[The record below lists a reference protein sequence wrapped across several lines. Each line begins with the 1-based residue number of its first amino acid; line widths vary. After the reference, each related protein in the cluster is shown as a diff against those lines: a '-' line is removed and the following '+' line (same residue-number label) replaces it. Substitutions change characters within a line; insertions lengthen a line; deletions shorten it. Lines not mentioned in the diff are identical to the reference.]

1 MSVFTSR
8 IGALLALLLYGGS
21 VGATSTSAQ
30 SIIPAPNDTN
40 TLVNQNGNQIDI
52 SGGTLSSNGSNLFH
66 SFTQFG
72 LNQNEIGNFL
82 SNPSIQN
89 ILGRV
94 NGGNASV
101 INGLI
106 QVTGGNSNLFLM
118 NPAGIIFGAG
128 ASLNVPASF
137 TATTAN
143 GIGFGSNWFSATG
156 ANDYNALVGTPNGF
170 AFAMS
175 QPGAIANAGNLA
187 VNAGQ
192 NLTLLG
198 GTVVSTGQL
207 SAPGGNI
214 TVAAVPGESVVRI
227 SQAGSLLSVEIQPL
241 AAAGNQ
247 PNDWKL
253 PIASLPQLL
262 TGAGDVGAT
271 KMTVAADGTVYLTG
285 SGTAIPTDTGT
296 VIASGSLNTSNTAPG
311 QTGGTVQIVGNKVGL
326 VGANINASGTLGGGT
341 VRIGGDY
348 QGKGTLPNAS
358 RTYVSSNSLI
368 AADALL
374 NGNGGKVI
382 VWADETTRFYGN
394 ITARGGTQGGNGGFV
409 EVSGLKFL
417 DFQGNVNTLAPN
429 GNIGTLLLDPT
440 NITVVNAG
448 FDTATLDNVDQ
459 FADADIGTNSTK
471 LNVALINGATSN
483 VTLQAKNN
491 ITFDAEVKIT
501 TKNIGLTAQAGNNI
515 TVNKNITTNGGAV
528 KLSANDS
535 SGTVTGS
542 GQVINNATIKTNNGN
557 VLITAADVDLN
568 NDSQIDAGAGDIT
581 FQSTDPASTIGIGNG
596 ASGTFNLNTNELTNR
611 LNSSGTVTIGK
622 SGGTGAISIGSSGG
636 SGTIDLSS
644 ENFNLTLN
652 GGAVT
657 FIDGLIVDADK
668 TLTLNTGAITSA
680 ATGTDITIG
689 ETTGKLILNAKGAV
703 GEATNPLSTKI
714 DKLAGTSVS
723 NDVFLTNNGTL
734 DLGGLD
740 ITGNL
745 SVTTTTG
752 DITDSDTVKIS
763 GTGSFKTSQADADIN
778 LDQLEVTGA
787 IALNT
792 TGSGNVTLINAKG
805 VDLADAT
812 IGGKLDVTATTG
824 NITDSGTVKISG
836 TGSFKT
842 SQADADINLDQLE
855 VTGAIALN
863 TTGTGDVTI
872 NNAKGVD
879 LAGSSI
885 GGKLEVTATTGDIS
899 NSGNVSIGSK
909 ATLTAKNGIELNAN
923 FTTNGITTLDAGTG
937 QFDIASGATLSTTNG
952 ELSIKATDFDLL
964 GKVNSGGG
972 KTTLD
977 AKDKSLSL
985 SNAIIPI
992 PSSGATITGEQLQ
1005 NITAQN
1011 LAIATTG
1018 NITVNGISANNSK
1031 NIGTLTL
1038 NATGTNSKVTFDQ
1051 NTSTF
1056 NALSVDAT
1064 NGVAINTGIDTDAG
1078 DMTIKGNVSLGNDVS
1093 LNTSASGGNI
1103 SITGKVDGAKNLELL
1118 AGTGKVSLGGAV
1130 GISGTPIGNLTI
1142 GANTIDL
1149 APSINAA
1156 NVTLKP
1162 GTSGKTIG
1170 VGFAVDQGI
1179 NFTTGQLSNITAN
1192 NLTIGD
1198 ATNTASIHIG
1208 TLLNPLT
1215 ENLTFISKG
1224 TVDITAPLSV
1234 VTKNLTITNGG
1245 NLTIAPN
1252 ANINLVGAFV
1262 QNGSGSVATASNI
1275 TAEKGISFKSD
1286 VTLTGADAANIA
1298 FKTGTGTGDITFNS
1312 TLNGTNPGGQ
1322 NLTLEAGDGTIQ
1334 FKNAVGNSTPL
1345 GNLTINSGNLNI
1357 AAAADMELGG
1367 SFQQLGSGTVSTAG
1381 DIKAE
1386 TGISF
1391 SSPVTLTGNVKL
1403 DTGTGSGDIAFTG
1416 AITGGSKDLELSAGT
1431 GNIKLS
1437 NASGLGNFK
1446 INSASDVQAGAITAT
1461 SITQGSVGTTTY
1473 STLSAAGDINLK
1485 GNIFNLN
1492 GAISTTKGGVTITNS
1507 GLLTIDAVADM
1518 NLAGKFVQN
1527 GTGNVSTGGDI
1538 TASGIQFDKGVGLT
1552 DSVSFNTSG
1561 SNGAI
1566 AFNSTIDGNHNLTL
1580 NAGSGSINFKNN
1592 LGTVTS
1598 LGNLTIDSGNV
1609 NASAAINV
1617 ASLAQK
1623 AGSGTYSAITA
1634 SDIQLTG
1641 NIFNLNGAINTTG
1654 GGVTITNSDLLTIAS
1669 VADMNLAGKFV
1680 QNGTG
1685 NVVTGGDITASSI
1698 EFHQGVNLSGDVN
1711 FDTSGSNGA
1720 IGFNS
1725 TVDGQKN
1732 LTVNA
1737 GIGDITFNST
1747 VNTAS
1752 LATTGVGGTTKLNGN
1767 VTTAN
1772 SQSYGN
1778 NVLLTGDIILKGDEI
1793 NFSGGTDS
1801 VTGTGNLTLQTATV
1815 GKAIAIGFDQD
1826 ASLNINDTDL
1836 AALHDGF
1843 SSITIGNASGSQDII
1858 VDSATFKDAVTI
1870 QAGTGALTV
1879 QGTSPGI
1886 TSNASIHLI
1895 GGATTL
1901 NSGISTTDGGNL
1913 TLTNSDVLKIASG
1926 TKMDLSGA
1934 FVQNGTGSVSTAG
1947 NITASSIQ
1955 FNQGV
1960 NLTGSIFL
1968 ETGAGDISFGN
1979 TLNGSHDLT
1988 LTAGTGNINFTDAV
2002 GGSSKFG
2009 SVTINSAQNVVFK
2022 SPVTTTN
2029 SGGVSINN
2037 TGTLTIDAAAD
2048 MNLDG
2053 AFSQGGTG
2061 GVITAG
2067 DITTTNDTIS
2077 FSGAVN
2083 LTGAVSL
2090 NTGAGV
2096 GDISFS
2102 NTVNGTQNLNLA
2114 AGTGNVIFNN
2124 WVGKSAAL
2132 SNLTVS
2138 NAALVAF
2145 KNTANLTGNLNLTA
2159 AEINFDGGDNT
2170 IVGGGT
2176 VQLQPATPNQAIA
2189 IGGFEETPA
2198 LDITQKD
2205 INALGGFKPIII
2217 GSDSGT
2223 GTIDVNAV
2231 TFDDPV
2237 KIQSPNGTI
2246 NVNGTIQGVDDAAI
2260 ALNGATTKLWANIST
2275 QGQDITLGQLGKTVE
2290 LQTDIAL
2297 ASGGGNIIFEGNVNA
2312 QADSEQ
2318 GLTLNPGAG
2327 QAIFKGNVGSP
2338 NLLEYLTINNDL
2350 GVVIIGGEN
2359 ATLKG
2364 NSADIYQELT
2374 VNAKQTLLSGII
2386 TTLDGN
2392 IIFNGDV
2399 TLTDD
2404 TFLNTGPLGAGNIS
2418 FNGTLDS
2425 EKGEYNDLKMIAGT
2439 GNIFFGKTVGA
2450 GESKGL
2456 GAILIE
2462 NATDVTALSTIVAD
2476 SLTQLSGSTTT
2487 LAGDITTSKPAG
2499 VNITAH
2505 NIQVGGSLNTNGG
2518 KVNLTGNGGV
2528 SANNITSKGGEIS
2541 LNSSSGA
2548 IASNGT
2554 LDSSGGKVNLTANQ
2568 GVTAANITSKGG
2580 EIALNSSSGAIASN
2594 GTLDSSGG
2602 NVNLNGNGGVSA
2614 NNITSKGG
2622 EISLNSTQGAIA
2634 SNGTLDSSGG
2644 NVNLIGNTGVTAANI
2659 TSKGGEIALN
2669 SSSGAIA
2676 SNGTLDS
2683 SGGNVNLAGNTG
2695 VTAANITS
2703 KGGAISLSSDT
2714 GAINTAAL
2722 DSSSATGTGGAIA
2735 LNSKQGAIQTGS
2747 LISKGDTDA
2756 GGITVIA
2763 NDSITTLDLDA
2774 TATKGAGNAIALT
2787 SQNGTVQTGN
2797 VKTSGSPITVS
2808 AQDNITAANID
2819 SASEKGT
2826 GGAIA
2831 LTSQKGAITA
2841 ANVTSKGTT
2850 GGGAVTVAAPG
2861 SITTANID
2869 TSSTNGTG
2877 GAIALLSD
2885 AAAIQSGNL
2894 LSQGTAGG
2902 GDIEVSAQG
2911 IITAGA
2917 IDSSSSFGKGGNV
2930 TLANP
2935 LIELNKKPIDDIQV
2949 VSINAQSGGSAFG
2962 GVVKITTD
2970 RFFRATGTFTDSKN
2984 PFATSIST
2992 IGGAGDGAIMISH
3005 GGGSSFTPFVVG
3017 DATDNG
3023 TAGALTTGTGFLS
3036 TILPSKEF
3044 PGPYRQGNIQITPRR
3059 PGDNLLPYFGAMP
3072 LNTPTSVSDVT
3083 VDTTSDL
3090 DSTITSK
3097 FDQHLGQTGNI
3108 TNPKAAA
3115 NLLSQIEK
3123 QTSIKS
3129 AFVYAVF
3136 APDQVSSSQK
3146 TQINKDDE
3154 RLELI
3159 LVTGE
3164 GKTKRVRVA
3173 GSKRGA
3179 LGASASRSQI
3189 LKVAGKLRN
3198 AITNKNKLND
3208 DYRAPSEQ
3216 LYQWL
3221 IAPIK
3226 DELEAQGIQN
3236 LVFIMDA
3243 GLRSLPIAALHDGQQ
3258 FLIEKY
3264 SIGLMPSLSLTDTR
3278 YANIKNAKVLA
3289 MGADRF
3295 TNKTQNPLPA
3305 VPVELSMITSKLW
3318 QGKSFLNE
3326 AFTLKNL
3333 KAQRTSTP
3341 YEIIHLATH
3350 AEFKSGALGNSYI
3363 QLWDTQ
3369 LRLDQVRHLGWN
3381 KPAVELLVLSACRS
3395 ALGNEEA
3402 ELGFAGFA
3410 VQAGVKSALASLWY
3424 VSDEGTLGLM
3434 TDFYKELKKAPIKAE
3449 ALRQAQL
3456 AMLKGKVRLEG
3467 GQLHTSDGNM
3477 PLPSS
3482 IASIGDKDLK
3492 HPYFWSAFTMIGS
3505 PW

>member
-8 IGALLALLLYGGS
+8 IGALFALLLFGAS

-156 ANDYNALVGTPNGF
+156 ANDYNALIGTPNGF

-187 VNAGQ
+187 VNPGQ

-207 SAPGGNI
+207 SAPGGHI

-262 TGAGDVGAT
+262 TGAGEVGAT
-271 KMTVAADGTVYLTG
+271 KMTVAADGTVHLTG

-358 RTYVSSNSLI
+358 RTYVSSDSLI

-394 ITARGGTQGGNGGFV
+394 ITARGGANSGNGGFV
-409 EVSGLKFL
+409 EVSGKENLQFAGVV
-417 DFQGNVNTLAPN
+417 DTVAPF
-429 GNIGTLLLDPT
+429 GQVGTLLLDPK
-440 NITVVNAG
+440 NITITSTGTITKTTDILNNND
-448 FDTATLDNVDQ
+448 FDESPAANVTITGSALSSAINSASVILRANNDITVDDNVT
-459 FADADIGTNSTK
+459 GTS
-471 LNVALINGATSN
+471 AGNGL
-483 VTLQAKNN
+483 TLQA
-491 ITFDAEVKIT
+491 
-501 TKNIGLTAQAGNNI
+501 GR
-515 TVNKNITTNGGAV
+515 
-528 KLSANDS
+528 S
-535 SGTVTGS
+535 
-542 GQVINNATIKTNNGN
+542 
-557 VLITAADVDLN
+557 
-568 NDSQIDAGAGDIT
+568 
-581 FQSTDPASTIGIGNG
+581 IGINPGK
-596 ASGTFNLNTNELTNR
+596 
-611 LNSSGTVTIGK
+611 TI
-622 SGGTGAISIGSSGG
+622 
-636 SGTIDLSS
+636 
-644 ENFNLTLN
+644 TLN
-652 GGAVT
+652 GGN
-657 FIDGLIVDADK
+657 FIATINDQKANLAHRDA
-668 TLTLNTGAITSA
+668 GAAQFSM
-680 ATGTDITIG
+680 
-689 ETTGKLILNAKGAV
+689 
-703 GEATNPLSTKI
+703 
-714 DKLAGTSVS
+714 
-723 NDVFLTNNGTL
+723 
-734 DLGGLD
+734 
-740 ITGNL
+740 
-745 SVTTTTG
+745 
-752 DITDSDTVKIS
+752 
-763 GTGSFKTSQADADIN
+763 GTGSQIITKGGSITIESGTAAASDSIISLSGSLDSSSITSDG
-778 LDQLEVTGA
+778 GA
-787 IALNT
+787 IALTASGDIT
-792 TGSGNVTLINAKG
+792 TNSLNSSASVTGNGGDLTLKSTGGAIKTNGSL
-805 VDLADAT
+805 DSSST
-812 IGGKLDVTATTG
+812 IGGG
-824 NITDSGTVKISG
+824 
-836 TGSFKT
+836 
-842 SQADADINLDQLE
+842 
-855 VTGAIALN
+855 GAIALTASGN
-863 TTGTGDVTI
+863 IAVNNINSSAITGAGKDIILTGNVLLNDNVTFKTTGTTGNGNI
-872 NNAKGVD
+872 KI
-879 LAGSSI
+879 AG
-885 GGKLEVTATTGDIS
+885 
-899 NSGNVSIGSK
+899 
-909 ATLTAKNGIELNAN
+909 TLNGIGTAGGQTLN
-923 FTTNGITTLDAGTG
+923 LEAGTG
-937 QFDIASGATLSTTNG
+937 G
-952 ELSIKATDFDLL
+952 SIEF
-964 GKVNSGGG
+964 
-972 KTTLD
+972 
-977 AKDKSLSL
+977 
-985 SNAIIPI
+985 
-992 PSSGATITGEQLQ
+992 
-1005 NITAQN
+1005 
-1011 LAIATTG
+1011 
-1018 NITVNGISANNSK
+1018 
-1031 NIGTLTL
+1031 
-1038 NATGTNSKVTFDQ
+1038 
-1051 NTSTF
+1051 
-1056 NALSVDAT
+1056 
-1064 NGVAINTGIDTDAG
+1064 
-1078 DMTIKGNVSLGNDVS
+1078 
-1093 LNTSASGGNI
+1093 
-1103 SITGKVDGAKNLELL
+1103 
-1118 AGTGKVSLGGAV
+1118 GGAV
-1130 GISGTPIGNLTI
+1130 GNSKPIGNLTVVS
-1142 GANTIDL
+1142 ANKVTL
-1149 APSINAA
+1149 NG
-1156 NVTLKP
+1156 NVTT
-1162 GTSGKTIG
+1162 TSSSNISFSSQVNIKGDVALT
-1170 VGFAVDQGI
+1170 ADEI
-1179 NFTTGQLSNITAN
+1179 NF
-1192 NLTIGD
+1192 
-1198 ATNTASIHIG
+1198 
-1208 TLLNPLT
+1208 
-1215 ENLTFISKG
+1215 
-1224 TVDITAPLSV
+1224 
-1234 VTKNLTITNGG
+1234 NGG
-1245 NLTIAPN
+1245 NNSVSGVGQLTLQPKTTTQAIAIGGN
-1252 ANINLVGAFV
+1252 AGMGNVLDLTATDLAALKDGFSKITIGRN
-1262 QNGSGSVATASNI
+1262 NGSGAIAIDSAGVTFQDPVTIKAPSGSIAVNGKITGLDNASITLDAATTTLKQDITTAS
-1275 TAEKGISFKSD
+1275 
-1286 VTLTGADAANIA
+1286 
-1298 FKTGTGTGDITFNS
+1298 GDITFNKDVVLGADVS
-1312 TLNGTNPGGQ
+1312 LSSNGGNITFKKTVNGDQKLTLDASSAGAIQFNGVGNESNPLNSLIVSAADVVNVTGNIYTVNALTFNSNVNLSGNTEFNVKTGSLTFSKLLTAGSHALTLTADEINLTGGADSITGTNTVVLQPKTPSKQIAIGGMSDSETGLTPVTDILDLTATDLSVLKDGFSSITIGRNNGKGSINVNAIALKDSLSVRSPEGGNINFLGTVDGANNLTVNAGTGTTTFQEGVGLTTPLGNGTGSAITLLSTGSTTFSNQLLTNSGISATGSVEFSGNVKIAAGDTETTLNGDVTLDGVSFEAGRNVTFGNQTTHKITLKKGPVSISITANNGNLEFNGLVDGAQ
-1322 NLTLEAGDGTIQ
+1322 NLSLATNGAGSIAFKTDVGKTAAIGIGTGAAIAITSSKTTFNSTLTANSGITATGDVIFKSNVNLNDGDTATTLNGNVTLDGLTFSAEDGVAFGDTATDKVTLSGGDVTVESINSAIAFNSKIDGTQDLKVNAGSGNIT
-1334 FKNAVGNSTPL
+1334 FNNAVGSNTAL
-1345 GNLTINSGNLNI
+1345 GNLTINSGNLLTI
-1357 AAAADMELGG
+1357 TAAAD
-1367 SFQQLGSGTVSTAG
+1367 
-1381 DIKAE
+1381 I
-1386 TGISF
+1386 
-1391 SSPVTLTGNVKL
+1391 
-1403 DTGTGSGDIAFTG
+1403 
-1416 AITGGSKDLELSAGT
+1416 
-1431 GNIKLS
+1431 
-1437 NASGLGNFK
+1437 
-1446 INSASDVQAGAITAT
+1446 
-1461 SITQGSVGTTTY
+1461 
-1473 STLSAAGDINLK
+1473 
-1485 GNIFNLN
+1485 
-1492 GAISTTKGGVTITNS
+1492 
-1507 GLLTIDAVADM
+1507 

-1527 GTGNVSTGGDI
+1527 GAGNVVTGGDI
-1538 TASGIQFDKGVGLT
+1538 TASSIQFDGGVGLT
-1552 DSVSFNTSG
+1552 DSVSFNTSS

-1566 AFNSTIDGNHNLTL
+1566 AFNSTIDGNYTLTL

-1609 NASAAINV
+1609 NATAAINV
-1617 ASLAQK
+1617 ASLTQK

-1634 SDIQLTG
+1634 SDIKLTG

-1685 NVVTGGDITASSI
+1685 KVSTGGSITASSI
-1698 EFHQGVNLSGDVN
+1698 EFHQGINLSGDVN

-1720 IGFNS
+1720 IAFNS

-1793 NFSGGTDS
+1793 DFSGGTDS
-1801 VTGTGNLTLQTATV
+1801 VAGTGNLTLQTATV
-1815 GKAIAIGFDQD
+1815 GKAITIGFDKDKD
-1826 ASLNINDTDL
+1826 ASHLNITDTDL
-1836 AALHDGF
+1836 AALKDGF
-1843 SSITIGNASGSQDII
+1843 SSITIGNPSESHNIV

-1870 QAGTGALTV
+1870 QAGTGTLTV

-1886 TSNASIHLI
+1886 TSNASINLI

-1901 NSGISTTDGGNL
+1901 DSGINTTDAGNL
-1913 TLTNSDVLKIASG
+1913 TITNSGLLTIASG
-1926 TKMDLSGA
+1926 ANMTLSGA

-1947 NITASSIQ
+1947 DITASSIQ
-1955 FNQGV
+1955 FTQGV
-1960 NLTGSIFL
+1960 NLTGSIYQ

-1979 TLNGSHDLT
+1979 TLNGNHDLS

-2002 GGSSKFG
+2002 GGSNKLG
-2009 SVTINSAQNVVFK
+2009 SVTINSAQNVQAAAITAVSITQSAGSGTTTFNGTLNTNSASGINLNGNNFVFK
-2022 SPVTTTN
+2022 NPVTTTN
-2029 SGGVSINN
+2029 NGGVSINN

-2053 AFSQGGTG
+2053 VFSQSGTG

-2145 KNTANLTGNLNLTA
+2145 KSTANLTGNLNLTA

-2176 VQLQPATPNQAIA
+2176 VQLQPATPDQAIA

-2237 KIQSPNGTI
+2237 KIQSPNGII

-2404 TFLNTGPLGAGNIS
+2404 TFLNTGSLGAGNIS

-2450 GESKGL
+2450 GEGKGL

-2487 LAGDITTSKPAG
+2487 LAGDITTTKPAG
-2499 VNITAH
+2499 VSITAN

-2518 KVNLTGNGGV
+2518 KVNLNGNGGV
-2528 SANNITSKGGEIS
+2528 SASNITSKGGEIA
-2541 LNSSSGA
+2541 LNSTQGA

-2580 EIALNSSSGAIASN
+2580 EISLNSSS
-2594 GTLDSSGG
+2594 
-2602 NVNLNGNGGVSA
+2602 
-2614 NNITSKGG
+2614 
-2622 EISLNSTQGAIA
+2622 GAIA

-2669 SSSGAIA
+2669 STQGAIASNGTLDSSGSKVNLNGNGGVNTSNITSKGGEIALYSTQGAIA

-2683 SGGNVNLAGNTG
+2683 SGGKVNL
-2695 VTAANITS
+2695 TANQKITTNNITS
-2703 KGGAISLSSDT
+2703 KGGGISLTSDT
-2714 GAINTAAL
+2714 GAIKTAAL
-2722 DSSSATGTGGAIA
+2722 DSSSATGAGGAIA
-2735 LNSKQGAIQTGS
+2735 LNSKQGSIQTGS
-2747 LISKGDTDA
+2747 LTSKGDTDA

-2774 TATKGAGNAIALT
+2774 TSTKGAGGAIALT

-2831 LTSQKGAITA
+2831 LTSQKGDITA

-2877 GAIALLSD
+2877 GAIRLTAIAPLHALLSD

-2911 IITAGA
+2911 IITAGV

-2935 LIELNKKPIDDIQV
+2935 LIELNKKPMDDIQV

-3017 DATDNG
+3017 DATENG

-3369 LRLDQVRHLGWN
+3369 LRLDQVRQLGWN

-3482 IASIGDKDLK
+3482 LASIGDKDLK

>member
-8 IGALLALLLYGGS
+8 IGALLVLLWFGGS

-262 TGAGDVGAT
+262 TGAGEAGAT

-358 RTYVSSNSLI
+358 RTYVSSDSLI

-394 ITARGGTQGGNGGFV
+394 ITARGGANSGNGGFV
-409 EVSGLKFL
+409 EVSGKENLQFAGVV
-417 DFQGNVNTLAPN
+417 DTVAPF
-429 GNIGTLLLDPT
+429 GQVGTLLLDPK
-440 NITVVNAG
+440 NITITSTGTITKTTDILNNND
-448 FDTATLDNVDQ
+448 FDESPAANVTITGSALSSAINSASVILRANNDITVDDNVT
-459 FADADIGTNSTK
+459 GTS
-471 LNVALINGATSN
+471 AGNGL
-483 VTLQAKNN
+483 TLQA
-491 ITFDAEVKIT
+491 
-501 TKNIGLTAQAGNNI
+501 GR
-515 TVNKNITTNGGAV
+515 
-528 KLSANDS
+528 S
-535 SGTVTGS
+535 
-542 GQVINNATIKTNNGN
+542 
-557 VLITAADVDLN
+557 
-568 NDSQIDAGAGDIT
+568 
-581 FQSTDPASTIGIGNG
+581 IGINPGK
-596 ASGTFNLNTNELTNR
+596 
-611 LNSSGTVTIGK
+611 TI
-622 SGGTGAISIGSSGG
+622 
-636 SGTIDLSS
+636 
-644 ENFNLTLN
+644 TLN
-652 GGAVT
+652 GGN
-657 FIDGLIVDADK
+657 FIATINDQKANLAHRDA
-668 TLTLNTGAITSA
+668 GAAQFSM
-680 ATGTDITIG
+680 
-689 ETTGKLILNAKGAV
+689 
-703 GEATNPLSTKI
+703 
-714 DKLAGTSVS
+714 
-723 NDVFLTNNGTL
+723 
-734 DLGGLD
+734 
-740 ITGNL
+740 
-745 SVTTTTG
+745 
-752 DITDSDTVKIS
+752 
-763 GTGSFKTSQADADIN
+763 GTGSQIITKGGSITIESGTAAASDSIISLSGSLDSSSITSDG
-778 LDQLEVTGA
+778 GA
-787 IALNT
+787 IALTASGDIT
-792 TGSGNVTLINAKG
+792 TNSLNSSASV
-805 VDLADAT
+805 
-812 IGGKLDVTATTG
+812 TG
-824 NITDSGTVKISG
+824 NGGEITLKSTGGAIKTNGSLDSSSKIG
-836 TGSFKT
+836 DG
-842 SQADADINLDQLE
+842 
-855 VTGAIALN
+855 GAIALTASGN
-863 TTGTGDVTI
+863 IAVNNINSSAITGAGKDIILTGNVLLNDNVTFKTTGTTGNGNI
-872 NNAKGVD
+872 KI
-879 LAGSSI
+879 AG
-885 GGKLEVTATTGDIS
+885 
-899 NSGNVSIGSK
+899 
-909 ATLTAKNGIELNAN
+909 TLNGIGTAGGQTLN
-923 FTTNGITTLDAGTG
+923 LEAGTG
-937 QFDIASGATLSTTNG
+937 G
-952 ELSIKATDFDLL
+952 SIEF
-964 GKVNSGGG
+964 
-972 KTTLD
+972 
-977 AKDKSLSL
+977 
-985 SNAIIPI
+985 
-992 PSSGATITGEQLQ
+992 
-1005 NITAQN
+1005 
-1011 LAIATTG
+1011 
-1018 NITVNGISANNSK
+1018 
-1031 NIGTLTL
+1031 
-1038 NATGTNSKVTFDQ
+1038 
-1051 NTSTF
+1051 
-1056 NALSVDAT
+1056 
-1064 NGVAINTGIDTDAG
+1064 
-1078 DMTIKGNVSLGNDVS
+1078 
-1093 LNTSASGGNI
+1093 
-1103 SITGKVDGAKNLELL
+1103 
-1118 AGTGKVSLGGAV
+1118 GGAV
-1130 GISGTPIGNLTI
+1130 GNSKPIGNLTVVS
-1142 GANTIDL
+1142 ANKVTL
-1149 APSINAA
+1149 NG
-1156 NVTLKP
+1156 NVTT
-1162 GTSGKTIG
+1162 TSSSNISFSSQVNIKGDVALT
-1170 VGFAVDQGI
+1170 ADEI
-1179 NFTTGQLSNITAN
+1179 NF
-1192 NLTIGD
+1192 
-1198 ATNTASIHIG
+1198 
-1208 TLLNPLT
+1208 
-1215 ENLTFISKG
+1215 
-1224 TVDITAPLSV
+1224 
-1234 VTKNLTITNGG
+1234 NGG
-1245 NLTIAPN
+1245 NNSVSGVGQLTLQPKTTTQAIA
-1252 ANINLVGAFV
+1252 IG
-1262 QNGSGSVATASNI
+1262 
-1275 TAEKGISFKSD
+1275 
-1286 VTLTGADAANIA
+1286 
-1298 FKTGTGTGDITFNS
+1298 GTGTANVLDLTAADLAALKDGFSKITIGRNDGSGAIAIDSAGVTFQDPVTIKAPSGSIAVNGKITGLDNASITLDAATTTLKQDITTASGDITFNKDVVLGADVS
-1312 TLNGTNPGGQ
+1312 LSSNGGNITFKKTVNGDQKLTLDASSAGAIQFNGVGNESNPLNSLIVSAADVVNVTGNIYTVNALTFNSNVNLSGNTEFNVKTGSLTFSKLLTAGSHALTLTADEINLTGGADSITGTNTVVLQPKTPSKQIAIGGMSDSETGLTPVTDILDLTATDLSVLKDGFSSITIGRNNGKGSINVNAIALKDSLSVRSPEGGNINFLGTVDGANNLTVNAGTGTTTFQEGVGLITPLGNGTGSAITLLSTGSTTFSNQLLTNSGISATGSVEFSGNVKIAAGDTETTLNGDVTLDGVSFEAGRNVTFGNQTTHKITLKKGPVSISTTANNGNLEFNGLVDGAQ
-1322 NLTLEAGDGTIQ
+1322 NLSLATNGAGSIAFKTDVGKTAAIGIGTGAAIAITSSKTTFNSTLTANSGITATGDVIFKSNVNLNDGDTATTLNGNVTLDGLTFSAEDGVAFGDTATDKVTLSGGDVTVESINSVIAFNSKIDGTQDLKVNAGSGNIT
-1334 FKNAVGNSTPL
+1334 FNNAVGSNTAL
-1345 GNLTINSGNLNI
+1345 GNLTINSGNLLTI
-1357 AAAADMELGG
+1357 TAAAD
-1367 SFQQLGSGTVSTAG
+1367 
-1381 DIKAE
+1381 I
-1386 TGISF
+1386 
-1391 SSPVTLTGNVKL
+1391 
-1403 DTGTGSGDIAFTG
+1403 
-1416 AITGGSKDLELSAGT
+1416 
-1431 GNIKLS
+1431 
-1437 NASGLGNFK
+1437 
-1446 INSASDVQAGAITAT
+1446 
-1461 SITQGSVGTTTY
+1461 
-1473 STLSAAGDINLK
+1473 
-1485 GNIFNLN
+1485 
-1492 GAISTTKGGVTITNS
+1492 
-1507 GLLTIDAVADM
+1507 

-1527 GTGNVSTGGDI
+1527 GAGNVVTGGDI
-1538 TASGIQFDKGVGLT
+1538 TASSIQFDGGVGLT
-1552 DSVSFNTSG
+1552 DSVSFNTSS

-1609 NASAAINV
+1609 NATAAINV
-1617 ASLAQK
+1617 ASLAQN
-1623 AGSGTYSAITA
+1623 AGSGTYSAINA

-1685 NVVTGGDITASSI
+1685 NVVTGGNITASSI

-1826 ASLNINDTDL
+1826 ASHLNINDTDL
-1836 AALHDGF
+1836 AALKDGF
-1843 SSITIGNASGSQDII
+1843 NSITIGNASKGQNIV

-1870 QAGTGALTV
+1870 QAGTGTLTM

-1901 NSGISTTDGGNL
+1901 NSGINTTNGGNL
-1913 TLTNSDVLKIASG
+1913 TLTNSDLLKIASS

-1960 NLTGSIFL
+1960 NLTGSISL
-1968 ETGAGDISFGN
+1968 QTGAGDISFGN
-1979 TLNGSHDLT
+1979 TLNGNHDLT

-2002 GGSSKFG
+2002 GGSNKLG
-2009 SVTINSAQNVVFK
+2009 SVTINSAQNVQAAAITADSITQSAGSGTTTFNGALNTNSANGIHLNGNNFVFK

-2132 SNLTVS
+2132 SNVTVS

-2145 KNTANLTGNLNLTA
+2145 KSTANLTGNLNLTA

-2176 VQLQPATPNQAIA
+2176 VQLQPATPNQAIT
-2189 IGGFEETPA
+2189 IGGDEGTPA

-2205 INALGGFKPIII
+2205 INALGGFKPIVI

-2237 KIQSPNGTI
+2237 KIQSPNGII

-2297 ASGGGNIIFEGNVNA
+2297 ASGGGNIIFEGNVSA
-2312 QADSEQ
+2312 QIKNQQ

-2364 NSADIYQELT
+2364 NSADVYQQLT

-2404 TFLNTGPLGAGNIS
+2404 TFLNTGSLGAGNIS

-2450 GESKGL
+2450 GDGKGL

-2462 NATDVTALSTIVAD
+2462 NATDVTAISTIVAD

-2487 LAGDITTSKPAG
+2487 LAGDITTTKPAG
-2499 VNITAH
+2499 VNITAN
-2505 NIQVGGSLNTNGG
+2505 NIQAGGSLNTNGG
-2518 KVNLTGNGGV
+2518 KVNLNGNGGV
-2528 SANNITSKGGEIS
+2528 SASNITSKGGEIS
-2541 LNSSSGA
+2541 LNSTQGA

-2602 NVNLNGNGGVSA
+2602 KVNLTANQGVTA
-2614 NNITSKGG
+2614 ANITSKGG
-2622 EISLNSTQGAIA
+2622 EIALNSTQGAIA

-2644 NVNLIGNTGVTAANI
+2644 KVNLNGNDGVSASNI

-2683 SGGNVNLAGNTG
+2683 SGGKVNL
-2695 VTAANITS
+2695 TANQKITTNNITS
-2703 KGGAISLSSDT
+2703 KGGGISLTSDT

-2722 DSSSATGTGGAIA
+2722 DSSSATGAGGAIA
-2735 LNSKQGAIQTGS
+2735 LNSKQGSIQTGS
-2747 LISKGDTDA
+2747 LTSKGDTDA

-2774 TATKGAGNAIALT
+2774 TSTKGAGGAIALS

-2877 GAIALLSD
+2877 GAIRLTAIAPLHALLSD

-2935 LIELNKKPIDDIQV
+2935 LIELNKKPMDDIQV

-3017 DATDNG
+3017 DATENG

-3189 LKVAGKLRN
+3189 LKAAGKLRN
-3198 AITNKNKLND
+3198 TITNKNKLND
-3208 DYRAPSEQ
+3208 DYRAPAEQ

-3369 LRLDQVRHLGWN
+3369 LRLDQVRQLGWN

-3482 IASIGDKDLK
+3482 LASIGDKDLK

>member
-8 IGALLALLLYGGS
+8 IGALLVLLLFGGS

-143 GIGFGSNWFSATG
+143 GIDFGSNWFSATG

-187 VNAGQ
+187 VNPGQ

-241 AAAGNQ
+241 AAADNQ

-271 KMTVAADGTVYLTG
+271 KMTVAADGTVHLTG

-358 RTYVSSNSLI
+358 RTYVSSDSLI

-394 ITARGGTQGGNGGFV
+394 ITARGGAQGGNGGFV
-409 EVSGLKFL
+409 EVSGKQNL
-417 DFQGNVNTLAPN
+417 DFDGLVDVGAPL
-429 GNIGTLLLDPT
+429 GKGGQLLLDPKS
-440 NITVVNAG
+440 VVI
-448 FDTATLDNVDQ
+448 DTADDDNNQLD
-459 FADADIGTNSTK
+459 
-471 LNVALINGATSN
+471 
-483 VTLQAKNN
+483 
-491 ITFDAEVKIT
+491 
-501 TKNIGLTAQAGNNI
+501 
-515 TVNKNITTNGGAV
+515 
-528 KLSANDS
+528 
-535 SGTVTGS
+535 
-542 GQVINNATIKTNNGN
+542 
-557 VLITAADVDLN
+557 
-568 NDSQIDAGAGDIT
+568 
-581 FQSTDPASTIGIGNG
+581 
-596 ASGTFNLNTNELTNR
+596 
-611 LNSSGTVTIGK
+611 
-622 SGGTGAISIGSSGG
+622 
-636 SGTIDLSS
+636 
-644 ENFNLTLN
+644 
-652 GGAVT
+652 
-657 FIDGLIVDADK
+657 DK
-668 TLTLNTGAITSA
+668 TILA
-680 ATGTDITIG
+680 DD
-689 ETTGKLILNAKGAV
+689 GK
-703 GEATNPLSTKI
+703 
-714 DKLAGTSVS
+714 D
-723 NDVFLTNNGTL
+723 NDTF
-734 DLGGLD
+734 
-740 ITGNL
+740 
-745 SVTTTTG
+745 
-752 DITDSDTVKIS
+752 KIS
-763 GTGSFKTSQADADIN
+763 AGKVKTM
-778 LDQLEVTGA
+778 L
-787 IALNT
+787 
-792 TGSGNVTLINAKG
+792 
-805 VDLADAT
+805 
-812 IGGKLDVTATTG
+812 
-824 NITDSGTVKISG
+824 
-836 TGSFKT
+836 
-842 SQADADINLDQLE
+842 
-855 VTGAIALN
+855 
-863 TTGTGDVTI
+863 
-872 NNAKGVD
+872 
-879 LAGSSI
+879 
-885 GGKLEVTATTGDIS
+885 
-899 NSGNVSIGSK
+899 NSGNVSIA
-909 ATLTAKNGIELNAN
+909 ATENIDVKSAINASSNTNTYNLALDAATVNLNAP
-923 FTTNGITTLDAGTG
+923 ITL
-937 QFDIASGATLSTTNG
+937 
-952 ELSIKATDFDLL
+952 K
-964 GKVNSGGG
+964 GG
-972 KTTLD
+972 
-977 AKDKSLSL
+977 
-985 SNAIIPI
+985 
-992 PSSGATITGEQLQ
+992 
-1005 NITAQN
+1005 
-1011 LAIATTG
+1011 
-1018 NITVNGISANNSK
+1018 
-1031 NIGTLTL
+1031 
-1038 NATGTNSKVTFDQ
+1038 
-1051 NTSTF
+1051 
-1056 NALSVDAT
+1056 
-1064 NGVAINTGIDTDAG
+1064 
-1078 DMTIKGNVSLGNDVS
+1078 
-1093 LNTSASGGNI
+1093 
-1103 SITGKVDGAKNLELL
+1103 
-1118 AGTGKVSLGGAV
+1118 
-1130 GISGTPIGNLTI
+1130 LTI
-1142 GANTIDL
+1142 NSTQA
-1149 APSINAA
+1149 
-1156 NVTLKP
+1156 LK
-1162 GTSGKTIG
+1162 
-1170 VGFAVDQGI
+1170 
-1179 NFTTGQLSNITAN
+1179 
-1192 NLTIGD
+1192 
-1198 ATNTASIHIG
+1198 
-1208 TLLNPLT
+1208 
-1215 ENLTFISKG
+1215 
-1224 TVDITAPLSV
+1224 
-1234 VTKNLTITNGG
+1234 
-1245 NLTIAPN
+1245 IAPN
-1252 ANINLVGAFV
+1252 ADINLGGAFLHES
-1262 QNGSGSVATASNI
+1262 SGSVATASNI
-1275 TAEKGISFKSD
+1275 TAENGINFKSA
-1286 VTLTGADAANIA
+1286 VTLTGADVT

-1334 FKNAVGNSTPL
+1334 FKNAVGTTTPL

-1357 AAAADMELGG
+1357 ADAADMKLGG
-1367 SFQQLGSGTVSTAG
+1367 AFEQLGSGTVSTAG
-1381 DIKAE
+1381 NIQAE
-1386 TGISF
+1386 TGISFSGNVTLSGNVKLNTGTGNGDIAFTGAIAGSGKNLELSAGTGNINLGGAVGSSDTPIGNLTITAAKDVETKAIAAASITQKAGTGTTTFNGALKTNTATGIDLSGTNFIFNSPVTTTSNGTVTINNSGNLTIAANANMNLAKGFSQTGTGAVSIGSNITTSNDNISF
-1391 SSPVTLTGNVKL
+1391 SSPVTLKGDVKL
-1403 DTGTGSGDIAFTG
+1403 DTGTGDGDITFSGAIIGGGKDLELSAGTGTITLGSTTGLDALIIDSAGDVTTGAITATSITQTAGTGTTSFNGALNTSGGSGIKLTTNEIKFGSTVDAKANPIVLTADKLDLGLSTIAGSKVTLAPKSSGQSISVGLAANPGLNFTLDQLKNITASSLTIGDATNTASIHIGTFLNPLTENLTFISKGTVDVTAPLFATNNLTITNGGKLTIAPNADIILGGAFLQNGSGSVATASNITAENGISFTSAVTLTGADIAFKTGTGTGNITFNSTLNGTNPGGQNLTLEAGNGTIQFKNAVGTTTPLGNLTINSGNVNADAAINAASLTQKAGNGTYSAITASNIQLTGNIFNLNGAINTTSGGITINNSQKLTIAADADMNLGGAFQQMGSGTVSTAGDIQAESGISFSGNVTLTGGVKLNTGTGSGDIAFTG
-1416 AITGGSKDLELSAGT
+1416 AITGGGKDLELSAGT
-1431 GNIKLS
+1431 GNITLS
-1437 NASGLGNFK
+1437 NASGLGNLK

-1461 SITQGSVGTTTY
+1461 SITQGAVTPTTGTTTY
-1473 STLSAAGDINLK
+1473 STLNAAGAINLK

-1492 GAISTTKGGVTITNS
+1492 DAIKTTGGGVTITNS
-1507 GLLTIDAVADM
+1507 GLLTIAPAADM

-1527 GTGNVSTGGDI
+1527 GTGNVVTGGDI
-1538 TASGIQFDKGVGLT
+1538 TASSIQFDQGVSLT
-1552 DSVSFNTSG
+1552 GDVSFNTSG

-1609 NASAAINV
+1609 NASAAIN
-1617 ASLAQK
+1617 AANLTQK

-1654 GGVTITNSDLLTIAS
+1654 GGVTITNSDLLTTAS

-1685 NVVTGGDITASSI
+1685 NVVTGGNITASSI
-1698 EFHQGVNLSGDVN
+1698 EFHQGVNLSGNVN

-1720 IGFNS
+1720 IAFNS

-1793 NFSGGTDS
+1793 DFSGGTDS
-1801 VTGTGNLTLQTATV
+1801 VAGTGNLTLQTATV

-1879 QGTSPGI
+1879 QGISPGI

-1901 NSGISTTDGGNL
+1901 NSGIKTTDGGNL

-1926 TKMDLSGA
+1926 TKMTLTGA

-1955 FNQGV
+1955 FTQGV

-1979 TLNGSHDLT
+1979 TLNGNHDLT
-1988 LTAGTGNINFTDAV
+1988 LSAGTGNINFTDAV

-2022 SPVTTTN
+2022 NPVTTTN
-2029 SGGVSINN
+2029 NGGVSINN

-2124 WVGKSAAL
+2124 PVGNSAAL

-2138 NAALVAF
+2138 NAALVEF
-2145 KNTANLTGNLNLTA
+2145 KSTANLTGNLNLTA

-2176 VQLQPATPNQAIA
+2176 VQLQPATPDQAIA

-2205 INALGGFKPIII
+2205 INALGGFKSIVI

-2237 KIQSPNGTI
+2237 KIQSPNGII

-2260 ALNGATTKLWANIST
+2260 ALNGATTKLSANIST

-2290 LQTDIAL
+2290 LTTDIAL
-2297 ASGGGNIIFEGNVNA
+2297 ASGGGNIIFEGNVSA
-2312 QADSEQ
+2312 QSNNQQ

-2338 NLLEYLTINNDL
+2338 HLLEYLTINNDL

-2404 TFLNTGPLGAGNIS
+2404 TFLNTGSLGAGNIS

-2450 GESKGL
+2450 GDGKGL

-2462 NATDVTALSTIVAD
+2462 NATDVTAISTIVAD

-2487 LAGDITTSKPAG
+2487 LAGDITTTKPAG
-2499 VNITAH
+2499 VNITAN

-2528 SANNITSKGGEIS
+2528 SASNITSKGGEIS
-2541 LNSSSGA
+2541 LNSTQGA

-2580 EIALNSSSGAIASN
+2580 EIALNSSQGAIASN

-2602 NVNLNGNGGVSA
+2602 KVNLTANQGVTASNITSKGGEIALNSTQGAIASNGILDSSGGNVSLNGNGGVSA
-2614 NNITSKGG
+2614 SNITSKGG
-2622 EISLNSTQGAIA
+2622 EIALNSTQGAIA

-2644 NVNLIGNTGVTAANI
+2644 KVNLTANQKITTNNI
-2659 TSKGGEIALN
+2659 TSKGG
-2669 SSSGAIA
+2669 G
-2676 SNGTLDS
+2676 
-2683 SGGNVNLAGNTG
+2683 
-2695 VTAANITS
+2695 
-2703 KGGAISLSSDT
+2703 ISLTSDT

-2722 DSSSATGTGGAIA
+2722 DSSSATGAGGAIA

-2774 TATKGAGNAIALT
+2774 TATKGAGNAIALS

-2877 GAIALLSD
+2877 GAIRLTAIAPLHALLSD

-2911 IITAGA
+2911 IITAGV

-2992 IGGAGDGAIMISH
+2992 IGGAGDGAILISH

-3017 DATDNG
+3017 DATENG

-3208 DYRAPSEQ
+3208 DYRAPAEQ

-3369 LRLDQVRHLGWN
+3369 LRLDQVRQLGWN

-3477 PLPSS
+3477 ALPSS
-3482 IASIGDKDLK
+3482 LASIGDKDLK

>member
-1 MSVFTSR
+1 MSVFTSK
-8 IGALLALLLYGGS
+8 IGALLGLLLFGGS
-21 VGATSTSAQ
+21 VDATSTSAQ
-30 SIIPAPNDTN
+30 SIIAAPNDTN

-52 SGGTLSSNGSNLFH
+52 SGGSLSSNGSNLFH
-66 SFTQFG
+66 SFSQFG

-82 SNPSIQN
+82 STPSIQN
-89 ILGRV
+89 ILGRI

-187 VNAGQ
+187 VNTGQ

-198 GTVVSTGQL
+198 GTVVNTGQL

-241 AAAGNQ
+241 AAAGSQ
-247 PNDWKL
+247 LNDWTL
-253 PIASLPQLL
+253 PIPSLPQLL
-262 TGAGDVGAT
+262 TGAGEVGNAT
-271 KMTVAADGTVYLTG
+271 KMTVAADGTVHLTG

-296 VIASGSLNTSNTAPG
+296 VIASGSLNTSNTASG

-326 VGANINASGTLGGGT
+326 AGANINASGTLGGGT

-358 RTYVSSNSLI
+358 RTYVSSDSLI

-409 EVSGLKFL
+409 EVSGKENLQFAGVV
-417 DFQGNVNTLAPN
+417 DTMAPF
-429 GNIGTLLLDPT
+429 GQVGTLLLDPK
-440 NITVVNAG
+440 NITITSTGTITKTTDILNNND
-448 FDTATLDNVDQ
+448 FDESPAANVTITGSALSSAINSASVILQANNDITVDDNVT
-459 FADADIGTNSTK
+459 GTKAGN
-471 LNVALINGATSN
+471 AL
-483 VTLQAKNN
+483 TLQA
-491 ITFDAEVKIT
+491 
-501 TKNIGLTAQAGNNI
+501 GR
-515 TVNKNITTNGGAV
+515 
-528 KLSANDS
+528 S
-535 SGTVTGS
+535 
-542 GQVINNATIKTNNGN
+542 
-557 VLITAADVDLN
+557 
-568 NDSQIDAGAGDIT
+568 
-581 FQSTDPASTIGIGNG
+581 IGIN
-596 ASGTFNLNTNELTNR
+596 A
-611 LNSSGTVTIGK
+611 GK
-622 SGGTGAISIGSSGG
+622 KI
-636 SGTIDLSS
+636 
-644 ENFNLTLN
+644 TLN
-652 GGAVT
+652 GGNFKAT
-657 FIDGLIVDADK
+657 INDQQAILANRDA
-668 TLTLNTGAITSA
+668 GAAQFSM
-680 ATGTDITIG
+680 
-689 ETTGKLILNAKGAV
+689 
-703 GEATNPLSTKI
+703 
-714 DKLAGTSVS
+714 
-723 NDVFLTNNGTL
+723 
-734 DLGGLD
+734 
-740 ITGNL
+740 
-745 SVTTTTG
+745 
-752 DITDSDTVKIS
+752 
-763 GTGSFKTSQADADIN
+763 GTGSQIITKGGSITIESGTAAASDSIISLSGSLDSSSITSDG
-778 LDQLEVTGA
+778 GA
-787 IALNT
+787 IALTASGDIT
-792 TGSGNVTLINAKG
+792 TNSLNSSASVTGNGGEITLKSTGGAIKTNGSL
-805 VDLADAT
+805 DSSST
-812 IGGKLDVTATTG
+812 IGGG
-824 NITDSGTVKISG
+824 
-836 TGSFKT
+836 
-842 SQADADINLDQLE
+842 
-855 VTGAIALN
+855 GAIALTASGN
-863 TTGTGDVTI
+863 IAVNNINSSAITGAGKDIILTGNVLLNDNVTFKTTGTTGNGNI
-872 NNAKGVD
+872 KI
-879 LAGSSI
+879 AG
-885 GGKLEVTATTGDIS
+885 
-899 NSGNVSIGSK
+899 
-909 ATLTAKNGIELNAN
+909 TLNGIGTAGGQMLN
-923 FTTNGITTLDAGTG
+923 LEAGTG
-937 QFDIASGATLSTTNG
+937 G
-952 ELSIKATDFDLL
+952 SIEF
-964 GKVNSGGG
+964 
-972 KTTLD
+972 
-977 AKDKSLSL
+977 
-985 SNAIIPI
+985 
-992 PSSGATITGEQLQ
+992 
-1005 NITAQN
+1005 
-1011 LAIATTG
+1011 
-1018 NITVNGISANNSK
+1018 
-1031 NIGTLTL
+1031 
-1038 NATGTNSKVTFDQ
+1038 
-1051 NTSTF
+1051 
-1056 NALSVDAT
+1056 
-1064 NGVAINTGIDTDAG
+1064 
-1078 DMTIKGNVSLGNDVS
+1078 
-1093 LNTSASGGNI
+1093 
-1103 SITGKVDGAKNLELL
+1103 
-1118 AGTGKVSLGGAV
+1118 GGAV
-1130 GISGTPIGNLTI
+1130 GNSKPIGNLTVVSANKVTLNGNVTTTSSSNISFSSQVNIKGDVALTADEINFNGGNNSVSGVGQLTLQPKTTTQAIAI
-1142 GANTIDL
+1142 GGTGTANVLDLTAADL
-1149 APSINAA
+1149 AALKDGFSKITIGRNDGSGAIAIDSAGVTFQDPVTIKAPSGSIAVNGKITGLDNASITLDAATTTLKQDITTASGDITFNKDVVLGADVSLSSNGGNITFKKTVNGDQKLTLDASSAGAIQFNGVGNESNPLNSLIVSAADVVNVTGNIYTVNALTFNSNVNLSGNTEFNVKTGSLTFSKLLTAGSHALTLTADEINLTGGADSITGTNTVVLQPKTPSKQIAIGGMSDSETGLTPVTDILDLTATDLSVLKDGFSSITIGRNNGKGSINVNAIA
-1156 NVTLKP
+1156 LKDSLSVRSP
-1162 GTSGKTIG
+1162 EGGN
-1170 VGFAVDQGI
+1170 I
-1179 NFTTGQLSNITAN
+1179 NFLGTVDGAN
-1192 NLTIGD
+1192 NLTINAGTGTTTFQEGVGLTTPLGNGTGS
-1198 ATNTASIHIG
+1198 AI
-1208 TLLNPLT
+1208 TLLSTGSTTFSNQLLT
-1215 ENLTFISKG
+1215 NSGISA
-1224 TVDITAPLSV
+1224 T
-1234 VTKNLTITNGG
+1234 
-1245 NLTIAPN
+1245 
-1252 ANINLVGAFV
+1252 
-1262 QNGSGSVATASNI
+1262 GSVEFSGNVKIAAGDTETTLN
-1275 TAEKGISFKSD
+1275 GD
-1286 VTLTGADAANIA
+1286 VTLDGVSFEAGRNVTFGNQTTHKITLKKGPVSISTTANNGNLEFNGLVDGAQNLSLATNGAGSIA
-1298 FKTGTGTGDITFNS
+1298 FKTDVGKTAAIGIGTGAAIAITSSKTTFNS
-1312 TLNGTNPGGQ
+1312 TLTANSGITATGDVIFKSNVNLNDGDTATTLNGNVTLDGLTFSAEDGVAFGDTATDKVTLSGGDVTVESI
-1322 NLTLEAGDGTIQ
+1322 NSAIAFNSKIDGTQDLKVNAGSGNIT
-1334 FKNAVGNSTPL
+1334 FNNAVGSNTAL
-1345 GNLTINSGNLNI
+1345 GNLTINSGNLLTI
-1357 AAAADMELGG
+1357 TAAAD
-1367 SFQQLGSGTVSTAG
+1367 
-1381 DIKAE
+1381 I
-1386 TGISF
+1386 
-1391 SSPVTLTGNVKL
+1391 
-1403 DTGTGSGDIAFTG
+1403 
-1416 AITGGSKDLELSAGT
+1416 
-1431 GNIKLS
+1431 
-1437 NASGLGNFK
+1437 
-1446 INSASDVQAGAITAT
+1446 
-1461 SITQGSVGTTTY
+1461 
-1473 STLSAAGDINLK
+1473 
-1485 GNIFNLN
+1485 
-1492 GAISTTKGGVTITNS
+1492 
-1507 GLLTIDAVADM
+1507 

-1527 GTGNVSTGGDI
+1527 GAGNVVTGGDI
-1538 TASGIQFDKGVGLT
+1538 TASSIQFDGGVGLT
-1552 DSVSFNTSG
+1552 DSVSFNTSS

-1566 AFNSTIDGNHNLTL
+1566 AFNSTIDGKHNLTL
-1580 NAGSGSINFKNN
+1580 NAGNGSLTFKNN
-1592 LGTVTS
+1592 LGTVTP

-1609 NASAAINV
+1609 NASAAIN
-1617 ASLAQK
+1617 AANLSQK

-1641 NIFNLNGAINTTG
+1641 NIFNLNGAIDTTG
-1654 GGVTITNSDLLTIAS
+1654 GGATITNSGLLTIAP
-1669 VADMNLAGKFV
+1669 AAGMTLAGAFL
-1680 QNGTG
+1680 QNGSG
-1685 NVVTGGDITASSI
+1685 KVSTGGNITASGI
-1698 EFHQGVNLSGDVN
+1698 KFNQGVSLSEDVN
-1711 FDTSGSNGA
+1711 FDTSASNGA
-1720 IGFNS
+1720 IAFNS

-1737 GIGDITFNST
+1737 GSGDITFNST

-1752 LATTGVGGTTKLNGN
+1752 LATLGVGGTTKLNGN
-1767 VTTAN
+1767 MTTAN
-1772 SQSYGN
+1772 NQSYGN
-1778 NVLLTGDIILKGDEI
+1778 NVLLTGDIILKGDAI
-1793 NFSGGTDS
+1793 DFLGGTDS
-1801 VTGTGNLTLQTATV
+1801 VAGTGNLTLQTATA

-1826 ASLNINDTDL
+1826 ASHLNINDTDL
-1836 AALHDGF
+1836 AALQDGF
-1843 SSITIGNASGSQDII
+1843 SSITIGNASGSQNII

-1870 QAGTGALTV
+1870 QAGTGTLTV

-1886 TSNASIHLI
+1886 TSNASINLI

-1901 NSGISTTDGGNL
+1901 NSGINTTDAGNL
-1913 TLTNSDVLKIASG
+1913 TITNSGLLTVASG
-1926 TKMDLSGA
+1926 ADMTLTGA

-1955 FNQGV
+1955 FTQGV
-1960 NLTGSIFL
+1960 NLTGSISL
-1968 ETGAGDISFGN
+1968 ETGAGNISFGN
-1979 TLNGSHDLT
+1979 TLNGSHGLS
-1988 LTAGTGNINFTDAV
+1988 LTAGTGNIKFTDAV
-2002 GGSSKFG
+2002 GGSNKLG
-2009 SVTINSAQNVVFK
+2009 SITINSAQNVEAAAITATSITQSAGSGTTTFNSALHTNSASGINLNGNNFVFK
-2022 SPVTTTN
+2022 NPVTTTN

-2037 TGTLTIDAAAD
+2037 TGTLTIEAAAD

-2124 WVGKSAAL
+2124 PVGNSAAL

-2138 NAALVAF
+2138 NAALVEF
-2145 KNTANLTGNLNLTA
+2145 KSTANLTGNLNLTA

-2170 IVGGGT
+2170 IIGGGT
-2176 VQLQPATPNQAIA
+2176 VQLQPATPDQAIA
-2189 IGGFEETPA
+2189 IGGDEGTPA

-2205 INALGGFKPIII
+2205 INALGGFKPIVI

-2297 ASGGGNIIFEGNVNA
+2297 TSLGGNIIFEGNVSA
-2312 QADSEQ
+2312 QSNSQQ

-2392 IIFNGDV
+2392 ITFNGDV

-2404 TFLNTGPLGAGNIS
+2404 TFLNTGSLGAGNIS

-2425 EKGEYNDLKMIAGT
+2425 ENGEYNDLKMIAGT

-2450 GESKGL
+2450 GDGKGL

-2476 SLTQLSGSTTT
+2476 SLMQLSGSTTT
-2487 LAGDITTSKPAG
+2487 LAGDMTTTKLAG
-2499 VNITAH
+2499 VNITAN
-2505 NIQVGGSLNTNGG
+2505 NIQAGGSLNTNGG
-2518 KVNLTGNGGV
+2518 K
-2528 SANNITSKGGEIS
+2528 
-2541 LNSSSGA
+2541 
-2548 IASNGT
+2548 
-2554 LDSSGGKVNLTANQ
+2554 
-2568 GVTAANITSKGG
+2568 
-2580 EIALNSSSGAIASN
+2580 
-2594 GTLDSSGG
+2594 
-2602 NVNLNGNGGVSA
+2602 VNLNGNGGVSA

-2644 NVNLIGNTGVTAANI
+2644 KVNLTGNQGVTASNITSKGGEIALNSTQGAIASNGTLDSSGGKVNLTGNQGVTASNITSKGGEIALNSAQGAIASNGTLDSSGGKVNLTGNQAVTASNITSKGGEISLNSTQGAIASNGTLDSSGGKVNLNGNGGVTAANI

-2669 SSSGAIA
+2669 S
-2676 SNGTLDS
+2676 T
-2683 SGGNVNLAGNTG
+2683 
-2695 VTAANITS
+2695 
-2703 KGGAISLSSDT
+2703 
-2714 GAINTAAL
+2714 
-2722 DSSSATGTGGAIA
+2722 
-2735 LNSKQGAIQTGS
+2735 QGAIQTGS

-2756 GGITVIA
+2756 GVITVIA
-2763 NDSITTLDLDA
+2763 NGSITTLDLDA
-2774 TATKGAGNAIALT
+2774 TATNGAGNAIALT

-2819 SASEKGT
+2819 SASEKGN

-2831 LTSQKGAITA
+2831 LTSKNGAITA
-2841 ANVTSKGTT
+2841 ANVTSKGTTGGGAVTVAAPDSITTANIDTASTNGTGGAIALTSKNGAITAANVTAKGTT

-2869 TSSTNGTG
+2869 TSSTNGNG

-2894 LSQGTAGG
+2894 FSQGATGG

-2911 IITAGA
+2911 IITAGV

-2935 LIELNKKPIDDIQV
+2935 LIELNKTPTDDIQV

-2962 GVVKITTD
+2962 GIVKITTD

-2992 IGGAGDGAIMISH
+2992 MGGSGDGAILISH

-3017 DATDNG
+3017 DATKNG

-3044 PGPYRQGNIQITPRR
+3044 PGPYRQGNIQIIPRR

-3072 LNTPTSVSDVT
+3072 LTTPTSVSDVT
-3083 VDTTSDL
+3083 IDTTSDL
-3090 DSTITSK
+3090 DNTITSK
-3097 FDQHLGQTGNI
+3097 FDQHLGQMGNI
-3108 TNPKAAA
+3108 TNPKEAA
-3115 NLLSQIEK
+3115 NLLSKIEK
-3123 QTSIKS
+3123 LTSIKS

-3136 APDQVSSSQK
+3136 APDQVSSSQ
-3146 TQINKDDE
+3146 TQLKKDDE

-3159 LVTGE
+3159 LVTAE
-3164 GKTKRVRVA
+3164 GKSKRVRVA
-3173 GSKRGA
+3173 GSKR
-3179 LGASASRSQI
+3179 SQI
-3189 LKVAGKLRN
+3189 LKVAGSLRN

-3208 DYRAPSEQ
+3208 DYRAPSGQ

-3226 DELEAQGIQN
+3226 DELEAQGIEN

-3258 FLIEKY
+3258 FLVEKY

-3295 TNKTQNPLPA
+3295 TNKTQTPLPA

-3369 LRLDQVRHLGWN
+3369 LKLDQVRQLGWN

-3456 AMLKGKVRLEG
+3456 AMLKGEVRLEG
-3467 GQLHTSDGNM
+3467 GKLHTPDGNM

-3482 IASIGDKDLK
+3482 LASVGDKDLK

>member
-358 RTYVSSNSLI
+358 RTYVSSDSLI

-409 EVSGLKFL
+409 EVSGKQNL
-417 DFQGNVNTLAPN
+417 DFDGLVDVGAPL
-429 GNIGTLLLDPT
+429 GKGGQLLLDPKS
-440 NITVVNAG
+440 VVI
-448 FDTATLDNVDQ
+448 DTADDDNNQLD
-459 FADADIGTNSTK
+459 
-471 LNVALINGATSN
+471 
-483 VTLQAKNN
+483 
-491 ITFDAEVKIT
+491 
-501 TKNIGLTAQAGNNI
+501 
-515 TVNKNITTNGGAV
+515 
-528 KLSANDS
+528 
-535 SGTVTGS
+535 
-542 GQVINNATIKTNNGN
+542 
-557 VLITAADVDLN
+557 
-568 NDSQIDAGAGDIT
+568 
-581 FQSTDPASTIGIGNG
+581 
-596 ASGTFNLNTNELTNR
+596 
-611 LNSSGTVTIGK
+611 
-622 SGGTGAISIGSSGG
+622 
-636 SGTIDLSS
+636 
-644 ENFNLTLN
+644 
-652 GGAVT
+652 
-657 FIDGLIVDADK
+657 DK
-668 TLTLNTGAITSA
+668 TILA
-680 ATGTDITIG
+680 DD
-689 ETTGKLILNAKGAV
+689 GK
-703 GEATNPLSTKI
+703 
-714 DKLAGTSVS
+714 D
-723 NDVFLTNNGTL
+723 NDTF
-734 DLGGLD
+734 
-740 ITGNL
+740 
-745 SVTTTTG
+745 
-752 DITDSDTVKIS
+752 KIS
-763 GTGSFKTSQADADIN
+763 AGKVKTM
-778 LDQLEVTGA
+778 L
-787 IALNT
+787 
-792 TGSGNVTLINAKG
+792 
-805 VDLADAT
+805 
-812 IGGKLDVTATTG
+812 
-824 NITDSGTVKISG
+824 
-836 TGSFKT
+836 
-842 SQADADINLDQLE
+842 
-855 VTGAIALN
+855 
-863 TTGTGDVTI
+863 
-872 NNAKGVD
+872 
-879 LAGSSI
+879 
-885 GGKLEVTATTGDIS
+885 
-899 NSGNVSIGSK
+899 NSGNVSIAATENIDVKSAINASSNTNTYNLALDAATVNLNAPIKLKGGLTINSTQLLKIDANANLNLGGAFNQTGSGTVSIGSDITTSK
-909 ATLTAKNGIELNAN
+909 DEISFKSAVTLTGNVK
-923 FTTNGITTLDAGTG
+923 LDTGTG
-937 QFDIASGATLSTTNG
+937 GGDIFTGAIT
-952 ELSIKATDFDLL
+952 
-964 GKVNSGGG
+964 GGG
-972 KTTLD
+972 
-977 AKDKSLSL
+977 
-985 SNAIIPI
+985 
-992 PSSGATITGEQLQ
+992 
-1005 NITAQN
+1005 
-1011 LAIATTG
+1011 
-1018 NITVNGISANNSK
+1018 
-1031 NIGTLTL
+1031 
-1038 NATGTNSKVTFDQ
+1038 
-1051 NTSTF
+1051 
-1056 NALSVDAT
+1056 
-1064 NGVAINTGIDTDAG
+1064 
-1078 DMTIKGNVSLGNDVS
+1078 
-1093 LNTSASGGNI
+1093 
-1103 SITGKVDGAKNLELL
+1103 KNLELV
-1118 AGTGKVSLGGAV
+1118 AGTGNIKLDGAV
-1130 GISGTPIGNLTI
+1130 GSDTPIGNLTFTSATNI
-1142 GANTIDL
+1142 DTKAIVAASVTQKAGTGTTTFDGALKTSSEGGIQLTTNTIDFKNKPVDAGAKPIVLTADTIKLGSSTIKGSDVILRPKKATTKIGIDNTDQNLNFTATQLNNITADNLIVGVSTNTGGIAIGTNGSTLFQNKNLTFITGGQITLNGDITNNKNIHFNGDVTL
-1149 APSINAA
+1149 AKDIKLNTGTGNGDIIFSQAIAGGGKALELSAGTGNIKLDGAVGSSTKPLGKLTINNSGTLTIAADIELNAA
-1156 NVTLKP
+1156 FEQTGNSSVSLSGDITTSNDNISFSSPVTLK
-1162 GTSGKTIG
+1162 GDVKLDTGTGSGDITFSGAIIGGGKDLELSAGTGTIKLGSTTGLDALIIDSAGDVTSGAITATSITQTLGTGTTSFKGALNTSGGSGIKLTANEIKFGSTVDAKANPIVLTADKFDLGLSTIAGSEVTLAPKSSGQSIG
-1170 VGFAVDQGI
+1170 VGISVEGI
-1179 NFTTGQLSNITAN
+1179 NFTLDQLKNITAS
-1192 NLTIGD
+1192 NLIIGD
-1198 ATNTASIHIG
+1198 ATNTTSIQIG

-1224 TVDITAPLSV
+1224 TVDVTAPLSLPLSV
-1234 VTKNLTITNGG
+1234 IKNLTITNGG
-1245 NLTIAPN
+1245 KLTIAPN
-1252 ANINLVGAFV
+1252 ADINLGGAFV
-1262 QNGSGSVATASNI
+1262 QNGSGSVVTASNI
-1275 TAEKGISFKSD
+1275 TAENGINFKSA
-1286 VTLTGADAANIA
+1286 VTLTGADIA
-1298 FKTGTGTGDITFNS
+1298 FKTGTGTGNITFNN
-1312 TLNGTNPGGQ
+1312 TLNGTNPSGQ
-1322 NLTLEAGDGTIQ
+1322 NLTLEAGKGTIQ
-1334 FKNAVGNSTPL
+1334 FNNAVGNS
-1345 GNLTINSGNLNI
+1345 I
-1357 AAAADMELGG
+1357 
-1367 SFQQLGSGTVSTAG
+1367 
-1381 DIKAE
+1381 
-1386 TGISF
+1386 
-1391 SSPVTLTGNVKL
+1391 
-1403 DTGTGSGDIAFTG
+1403 
-1416 AITGGSKDLELSAGT
+1416 
-1431 GNIKLS
+1431 
-1437 NASGLGNFK
+1437 
-1446 INSASDVQAGAITAT
+1446 
-1461 SITQGSVGTTTY
+1461 
-1473 STLSAAGDINLK
+1473 
-1485 GNIFNLN
+1485 
-1492 GAISTTKGGVTITNS
+1492 
-1507 GLLTIDAVADM
+1507 
-1518 NLAGKFVQN
+1518 
-1527 GTGNVSTGGDI
+1527 
-1538 TASGIQFDKGVGLT
+1538 
-1552 DSVSFNTSG
+1552 
-1561 SNGAI
+1561 
-1566 AFNSTIDGNHNLTL
+1566 
-1580 NAGSGSINFKNN
+1580 
-1592 LGTVTS
+1592 S
-1598 LGNLTIDSGNV
+1598 LGNLKIDSGNV
-1609 NASAAINV
+1609 NANAAINV
-1617 ASLAQK
+1617 TSLTQN

-1641 NIFNLNGAINTTG
+1641 NIFNLKGAINTTSGGITINNSGKLTIAPDADMNLGEAFLQTGLGTVSTAGNIQAETGISFSGNVTLTGNIKLDTGTGSGDIAFTGEIAGSGKNMELSAGTGNIKLDGAVGSSDTPIGNLTFTSAKDVDTKAITAASITQTAGTGTTTFNGELKTNTATGINLSGTEFIFNSPVTTTSNGTVTINNSGNLTIAANADMNLAGGFSQTGTGAVSTAGDITTSNDKISFSSPVTLTGLLKLDTGTGGGDIFTGAITGDGKDLELSAGTGNITLSNASGLGNFKIHSASNVQAGAISATSITQGAVTPTTGTTTYSTLNAAGDINLKGSIFKLNGAINTTG
-1654 GGVTITNSDLLTIAS
+1654 GGVTINNSGQLTIAP
-1669 VADMNLAGKFV
+1669 ATDMTLVGAFL

-1685 NVVTGGDITASSI
+1685 KVSTGGNITASGI
-1698 EFHQGVNLSGDVN
+1698 KFNQGVSLSEDVN
-1711 FDTSGSNGA
+1711 FDTSASNGA
-1720 IGFNS
+1720 IAFNS
-1725 TVDGQKN
+1725 TVDGQKI

-1737 GIGDITFNST
+1737 GSGDITFSST

-1752 LATTGVGGTTKLNGN
+1752 LATATTGVGGTTKLNGN

-1772 SQSYGN
+1772 SQIYGN
-1778 NVLLTGDIILKGDEI
+1778 NVLLTGDIILKGDAI
-1793 NFSGGTDS
+1793 DFKGGADS
-1801 VTGTGNLTLQTATV
+1801 VVGTGSLTLQTATP
-1815 GKAIAIGFDQD
+1815 KTAIAIGFDKD
-1826 ASLNINDTDL
+1826 ASHLNINDTDL
-1836 AALHDGF
+1836 AALKDGF
-1843 SSITIGNASGSQDII
+1843 SSITIGNASEGQNIV

-1870 QAGTGALTV
+1870 QAGKGTLTV

-1886 TSNASIHLI
+1886 TTNASIHLI

-1901 NSGISTTDGGNL
+1901 NSGIDTTDGGNL
-1913 TLTNSDVLKIASG
+1913 TLTNSDVLTIASG
-1926 TKMDLSGA
+1926 VKMDLSGA

-1960 NLTGSIFL
+1960 NLTGSISL
-1968 ETGAGDISFGN
+1968 ETSAGDISFGN
-1979 TLNGSHDLT
+1979 TLNGNHDLT

-2002 GGSSKFG
+2002 GGSNKLG
-2009 SVTINSAQNVVFK
+2009 SVTINSAQNVQAAAITAASLTQNAGSGTTTFNGALNTNSASGIHLNLNGNNFAFK
-2022 SPVTTTN
+2022 NPVTTTN
-2029 SGGVSINN
+2029 NGGVSINN

-2145 KNTANLTGNLNLTA
+2145 KSTANLTGNLNLTA

-2176 VQLQPATPNQAIA
+2176 VQLQPAKPDQAIA

-2223 GTIDVNAV
+2223 GKIDVNAV

-2237 KIQSPNGTI
+2237 KIQSPNGII

-2260 ALNGATTKLWANIST
+2260 ALNGATTNLGANIT
-2275 QGQDITLGQLGKTVE
+2275 TNGQNISLGQLGKTVW
-2290 LQTDIAL
+2290 LTTDIAL
-2297 ASGGGNIIFEGNVNA
+2297 ASGGGDIIFEGNVSA
-2312 QADSEQ
+2312 QLKNQQ

-2364 NSADIYQELT
+2364 NSADVYQQLT

-2404 TFLNTGPLGAGNIS
+2404 TFLNTGFLGAGNIS

-2450 GESKGL
+2450 GDGKGL

-2462 NATDVTALSTIVAD
+2462 NATDVTAISTIVAD

-2487 LAGDITTSKPAG
+2487 LAGDITTTKPAG
-2499 VNITAH
+2499 VNITAN

-2528 SANNITSKGGEIS
+2528 SASNITSKGGEIS
-2541 LNSSSGA
+2541 LNSTQGA

-2580 EIALNSSSGAIASN
+2580 EIALNSSQGAIASN

-2602 NVNLNGNGGVSA
+2602 KVNLTANQGVTASNITSKGGEIALNSTQGAIASNGILDSSGGNVSLNGNGGVSA
-2614 NNITSKGG
+2614 SNITSKGG
-2622 EISLNSTQGAIA
+2622 EIALNSTQGAIA

-2644 NVNLIGNTGVTAANI
+2644 KVNLTANQKITTNNI
-2659 TSKGGEIALN
+2659 TSKGG
-2669 SSSGAIA
+2669 G
-2676 SNGTLDS
+2676 
-2683 SGGNVNLAGNTG
+2683 
-2695 VTAANITS
+2695 
-2703 KGGAISLSSDT
+2703 ISLTSDT

-2722 DSSSATGTGGAIA
+2722 DSSSATGAGGAIA

-2877 GAIALLSD
+2877 GAIRLTAIAPLHALLSD

-2911 IITAGA
+2911 IITAGV

-2935 LIELNKKPIDDIQV
+2935 LIELNKKPMDDIQV

-3017 DATDNG
+3017 DATENG

-3208 DYRAPSEQ
+3208 DYRAPAEQ

-3278 YANIKNAKVLA
+3278 YANLKNAKVLA

-3369 LRLDQVRHLGWN
+3369 LRLDQVRQLGWN

-3467 GQLHTSDGNM
+3467 GKLHTSDGNM

-3482 IASIGDKDLK
+3482 LASIGDKDLK

>member
-8 IGALLALLLYGGS
+8 IGALLVLLLFGGS

-128 ASLNVPASF
+128 GSLNVPASF

-156 ANDYNALVGTPNGF
+156 ANDYNALIGTPNGF

-227 SQAGSLLSVEIQPL
+227 SQTGSLLSVEIQPL

-262 TGAGDVGAT
+262 TGDGDVGAT

-358 RTYVSSNSLI
+358 RTYVSSDSVI

-394 ITARGGTQGGNGGFV
+394 ITARGGANSGNGGFV
-409 EVSGLKFL
+409 EVSGKENLQFAGVV
-417 DFQGNVNTLAPN
+417 DTVAPF
-429 GNIGTLLLDPT
+429 GQVGTLLLDPK
-440 NITVVNAG
+440 NITITSTG
-448 FDTATLDNVDQ
+448 TITKTTDILDNNDFDKSPAANVTITGDALSSAINSASVILQANNDITVD
-459 FADADIGTNSTK
+459 DNVTSTK
-471 LNVALINGATSN
+471 AGNAL
-483 VTLQAKNN
+483 TLQAGRSIGINAGK
-491 ITFDAEVKIT
+491 KIT
-501 TKNIGLTAQAGNNI
+501 LNEGNF
-515 TVNKNITTNGGAV
+515 K
-528 KLSANDS
+528 
-535 SGTVTGS
+535 
-542 GQVINNATIKTNNGN
+542 ATI
-557 VLITAADVDLN
+557 
-568 NDSQIDAGAGDIT
+568 NDQQAILVNRDAGAAQ
-581 FQSTDPASTIGIGNG
+581 FSM
-596 ASGTFNLNTNELTNR
+596 
-611 LNSSGTVTIGK
+611 
-622 SGGTGAISIGSSGG
+622 
-636 SGTIDLSS
+636 
-644 ENFNLTLN
+644 
-652 GGAVT
+652 
-657 FIDGLIVDADK
+657 
-668 TLTLNTGAITSA
+668 
-680 ATGTDITIG
+680 
-689 ETTGKLILNAKGAV
+689 
-703 GEATNPLSTKI
+703 
-714 DKLAGTSVS
+714 
-723 NDVFLTNNGTL
+723 
-734 DLGGLD
+734 
-740 ITGNL
+740 
-745 SVTTTTG
+745 
-752 DITDSDTVKIS
+752 
-763 GTGSFKTSQADADIN
+763 GTGSQIITKGGSITIESGTAAASDSIISLSGSLDSSSITSDG
-778 LDQLEVTGA
+778 GA
-787 IALNT
+787 IALTASGDIT
-792 TGSGNVTLINAKG
+792 TNSLNSSASVTGNGGDLTLKSTGGAIKTNGSL
-805 VDLADAT
+805 DSSST
-812 IGGKLDVTATTG
+812 IGGG
-824 NITDSGTVKISG
+824 
-836 TGSFKT
+836 
-842 SQADADINLDQLE
+842 
-855 VTGAIALN
+855 GAIALTASGN
-863 TTGTGDVTI
+863 IAVNNINSSAITGAGKDIILTGNVLLNDNVTFKTTGTTGNGNI
-872 NNAKGVD
+872 KI
-879 LAGSSI
+879 AG
-885 GGKLEVTATTGDIS
+885 
-899 NSGNVSIGSK
+899 
-909 ATLTAKNGIELNAN
+909 TLNGIGTAGGQTLN
-923 FTTNGITTLDAGTG
+923 LEAGTG
-937 QFDIASGATLSTTNG
+937 G
-952 ELSIKATDFDLL
+952 SIEF
-964 GKVNSGGG
+964 
-972 KTTLD
+972 
-977 AKDKSLSL
+977 
-985 SNAIIPI
+985 
-992 PSSGATITGEQLQ
+992 
-1005 NITAQN
+1005 
-1011 LAIATTG
+1011 
-1018 NITVNGISANNSK
+1018 
-1031 NIGTLTL
+1031 
-1038 NATGTNSKVTFDQ
+1038 
-1051 NTSTF
+1051 
-1056 NALSVDAT
+1056 
-1064 NGVAINTGIDTDAG
+1064 
-1078 DMTIKGNVSLGNDVS
+1078 
-1093 LNTSASGGNI
+1093 
-1103 SITGKVDGAKNLELL
+1103 
-1118 AGTGKVSLGGAV
+1118 GGAV
-1130 GISGTPIGNLTI
+1130 GNSKPIGNLTVVSANKVTLNGNVTTTSSSNISFSSQVNIKGDVALTADEINFNGGNNSVSGVGQLTLQPKTTTQAIAI
-1142 GANTIDL
+1142 GGTGTANVLDLTAADL
-1149 APSINAA
+1149 AALKDGFSKITIGRNNGSGAIAIDSAGVTFQDPVTIKAPSGSIAVNGKITGLDNASITLDAATTTLKQDITTASGDITFNKDVVLGADVSLSSNGGNITFKKTVNGDQKLTLDASSAGAIQFNGVGNESNPLNSLIVSAADVVNVTGNIYTVNALTFNSNVNLSGNTEFNVKTGSLTFSKLLTAGSHALTLTADEINLTGGADSITGTNTVVLQPKTPSKQIAIGGMSDSETGLTPVTDILDLTATDLSVLKDGFSSITIGRNNGKGSINVNAIA
-1156 NVTLKP
+1156 LKDSLSVRSP
-1162 GTSGKTIG
+1162 EGGN
-1170 VGFAVDQGI
+1170 I
-1179 NFTTGQLSNITAN
+1179 NFLGTVDGAN
-1192 NLTIGD
+1192 NLTINAGTGTTTFQEGVGLTTPLGNGTGS
-1198 ATNTASIHIG
+1198 AI
-1208 TLLNPLT
+1208 TLLSTGSTTFSNQLLT
-1215 ENLTFISKG
+1215 NSGISA
-1224 TVDITAPLSV
+1224 T
-1234 VTKNLTITNGG
+1234 
-1245 NLTIAPN
+1245 
-1252 ANINLVGAFV
+1252 
-1262 QNGSGSVATASNI
+1262 GSVEFSGNVKIAAGDTETTLN
-1275 TAEKGISFKSD
+1275 GD
-1286 VTLTGADAANIA
+1286 VTLDGVSFEAGRNVTFGNQTTHKITLKKGPVSISTTANNGNLEFNGLVDGAQNLSLATNGAGSIA
-1298 FKTGTGTGDITFNS
+1298 FKTDVGKTAAIGIGTGAAIAITSSKTTFNS
-1312 TLNGTNPGGQ
+1312 TLTANSGITATGDVIFKSNVNLNDGDTATTLNGNVTLDGLTFSAEDGVAFGDTATDKVTLSGGDVTVESI
-1322 NLTLEAGDGTIQ
+1322 NSAIAFNSKIDGTQDLKVNAGSGNIT
-1334 FKNAVGNSTPL
+1334 FNNAVGSNTAL
-1345 GNLTINSGNLNI
+1345 GNLTINSGNLLTI
-1357 AAAADMELGG
+1357 TAAAD
-1367 SFQQLGSGTVSTAG
+1367 
-1381 DIKAE
+1381 I
-1386 TGISF
+1386 
-1391 SSPVTLTGNVKL
+1391 
-1403 DTGTGSGDIAFTG
+1403 
-1416 AITGGSKDLELSAGT
+1416 
-1431 GNIKLS
+1431 
-1437 NASGLGNFK
+1437 
-1446 INSASDVQAGAITAT
+1446 
-1461 SITQGSVGTTTY
+1461 
-1473 STLSAAGDINLK
+1473 
-1485 GNIFNLN
+1485 
-1492 GAISTTKGGVTITNS
+1492 
-1507 GLLTIDAVADM
+1507 

-1527 GTGNVSTGGDI
+1527 GAGNVVTGGDI
-1538 TASGIQFDKGVGLT
+1538 TASSIQFDGGVGLT
-1552 DSVSFNTSG
+1552 DSVSFNTSS

-1566 AFNSTIDGNHNLTL
+1566 AFNSTIDGNYTLTL

-1609 NASAAINV
+1609 NATAAINV

-1634 SDIQLTG
+1634 SDIKLTG

-1685 NVVTGGDITASSI
+1685 KVSTGGSITASSI
-1698 EFHQGVNLSGDVN
+1698 EFHQGINLSGDVN

-1720 IGFNS
+1720 IAFNS

-1793 NFSGGTDS
+1793 NFSGGTGS
-1801 VTGTGNLTLQTATV
+1801 VAGTGNLTLQTATP
-1815 GKAIAIGFDQD
+1815 KTAITIGFDKDKD
-1826 ASLNINDTDL
+1826 ASHLNITDTDL
-1836 AALHDGF
+1836 AALKDGF
-1843 SSITIGNASGSQDII
+1843 SSITIGNPSESHNIV

-1870 QAGTGALTV
+1870 QAGTGTLTV

-1886 TSNASIHLI
+1886 TSNASINLI

-1901 NSGISTTDGGNL
+1901 DSGINTTDAGNL
-1913 TLTNSDVLKIASG
+1913 TITNSGLLTIASG
-1926 TKMDLSGA
+1926 ANMTLSGA

-1947 NITASSIQ
+1947 DITASSIQ
-1955 FNQGV
+1955 FTQGV
-1960 NLTGSIFL
+1960 NLTGSIYQ

-1979 TLNGSHDLT
+1979 TLNGNHDLS

-2002 GGSSKFG
+2002 GGSNKLG
-2009 SVTINSAQNVVFK
+2009 SVTINSAQNVQAAAITAVSITQSAGSGTTTFNGTLNTNSASGINLNGNNFVFK
-2022 SPVTTTN
+2022 NPVTTTN
-2029 SGGVSINN
+2029 NGGVSINN

-2053 AFSQGGTG
+2053 VFSQSGTG

-2145 KNTANLTGNLNLTA
+2145 KSTANLTGNLNLTA

-2176 VQLQPATPNQAIA
+2176 VQLQPATPDQAIA

-2237 KIQSPNGTI
+2237 KIQSPNGII

-2404 TFLNTGPLGAGNIS
+2404 TFLNTGSLGAGNIS

-2450 GESKGL
+2450 GEGKGL

-2487 LAGDITTSKPAG
+2487 LAGDITTTKPAG
-2499 VNITAH
+2499 VSITAN

-2518 KVNLTGNGGV
+2518 KVNLNGNGGV
-2528 SANNITSKGGEIS
+2528 SASNITSKGGEIA
-2541 LNSSSGA
+2541 LNSTQGA

-2580 EIALNSSSGAIASN
+2580 EISLNSSS
-2594 GTLDSSGG
+2594 
-2602 NVNLNGNGGVSA
+2602 
-2614 NNITSKGG
+2614 
-2622 EISLNSTQGAIA
+2622 GAIA

-2669 SSSGAIA
+2669 STQGAIASNGTLDSSGSKVNLNGNGGVNTSNITSKGGEIALYSTQGAIA

-2683 SGGNVNLAGNTG
+2683 SGGKVNL
-2695 VTAANITS
+2695 TANQKITTNNITS
-2703 KGGAISLSSDT
+2703 KGGGISLTSDT
-2714 GAINTAAL
+2714 GAIKTAAL
-2722 DSSSATGTGGAIA
+2722 DSSSATGAGGAIA
-2735 LNSKQGAIQTGS
+2735 LNSKQGSIQTGS
-2747 LISKGDTDA
+2747 LTSKGDTDA

-2774 TATKGAGNAIALT
+2774 TSTKGAGGAIALT

-2831 LTSQKGAITA
+2831 LTSQKGDITA

-2877 GAIALLSD
+2877 GAIRLTAIAPLHALLSD

-2911 IITAGA
+2911 IITAGV

-2935 LIELNKKPIDDIQV
+2935 LIELNKKPMDDIQV

-3017 DATDNG
+3017 DATENG

-3369 LRLDQVRHLGWN
+3369 LRLDQVRQLGWN

-3482 IASIGDKDLK
+3482 LASIGDKDLK